1 MKTKILI
8 PRSRN
13 FNRAGAEVTR
23 LPSIVSKKLTAPGR
37 LRNWRSKLSMNL
49 AAAASAL
56 HLSAS
61 ISQSR
66 LTPAA
71 AVRGFKA
78 RTPGLLA
85 LACLLVA
92 VPATAQVNYAVSGS
106 TAYVT
111 RSPNAS
117 GDVVIASTFNGY
129 PVTHI
134 D

>member
-13 FNRAGAEVTR
+13 LNRAGAEVTR
-23 LPSIVSKKLTAPGR
+23 LPSIVSKKLAALANRLTAPGR

-78 RTPGLLA
+78 RI
-85 LACLLVA
+85 
-92 VPATAQVNYAVSGS
+92 VSGHFL
-106 TAYVT
+106 
-111 RSPNAS
+111 R
-117 GDVVIASTFNGY
+117 
-129 PVTHI
+129 
-134 D
+134 